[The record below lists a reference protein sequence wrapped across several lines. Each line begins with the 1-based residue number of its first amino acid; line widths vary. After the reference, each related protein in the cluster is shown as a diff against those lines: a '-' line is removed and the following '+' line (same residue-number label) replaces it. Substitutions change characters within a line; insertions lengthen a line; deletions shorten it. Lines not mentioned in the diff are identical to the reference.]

1 MQVTVI
7 KDITEKAKIQ
17 KKGGGGGLNQ
27 MFEINM
33 QKNCSK

>member
-17 KKGGGGGLNQ
+17 KKGGGGGGVEPDVWN
-27 MFEINM
+27 
-33 QKNCSK
+33 